1 MSGEDYVTIL
11 IESLQKKDRIL
22 DAIRAA
28 NEEQKI
34 LLADETLGPED
45 FEKTIDKKAKLI
57 DELNQLDSGFEQIYE
72 QVRPEIEQN
81 MDKYANQIKK
91 MQDMITIIVEK
102 TMSAQAEEA
111 RNKQLIEAKFLSVK
125 KQIREVKSSQ
135 KAVNTYYKN
144 MMKTNFVDSQFLDRK
159 K

>member
-1 MSGEDYVTIL
+1 MSQEEYVTIL
-11 IESLQKKDRIL
+11 VESLQKKNKIL
-22 DAIRAA
+22 DQIRAA

-57 DELNQLDSGFEQIYE
+57 EELNQLDDGFEQLYE
-72 QVRPEIEQN
+72 RVRPEIELH
-81 MDKYANQIKK
+81 MELYAVQIEE
-91 MQDMITIIVEK
+91 MQELIREIVAK
-102 TMSAQAEEA
+102 TMSAQAEET
-111 RNKQLIEAKFLSVK
+111 RNKQLIETKFLAVK

-144 MMKTNFVDSQFLDRK
+144 MMQRGVIDSQFLDRK